1 VLTDAVHCS
10 SFDLDPSFMI
20 LVDSPNPRR
29 IHPTS
34 YNKACDLFFVSWLG
48 HILAWR
54 LILCATLFLLC
65 LCECVFRKIFVFV
78 LHLLLS
84 CAQNGSE
91 SYCCV
96 CSLGASSWRVGR
108 ETGCAF
114 LYGVIAIGR
123 SLSRDAFENWWATA
137 CWVLYTSKLSSSLLL
152 WCSHYC
158 WSSPTLTC
166 PFSLTTQAQVGH

>member
-1 VLTDAVHCS
+1 
-10 SFDLDPSFMI
+10 
-20 LVDSPNPRR
+20 
-29 IHPTS
+29 
-34 YNKACDLFFVSWLG
+34 
-48 HILAWR
+48 LAWR

-152 WCSHYC
+152 WFSHYG

-166 PFSLTTQAQVGH
+166 PLSLTTQAKSGIDKFLWPAILGRCNIFHLCPRIHRGESNSFAAVAPPMTSRP